1 MQGVNAMSAKTDFHT
16 RLNRTR
22 FLTLTGLM
30 TALTCIIG
38 PLSLP
43 LPVSPVPITL
53 TNFAVYMA
61 VYILGLRDG
70 TISCLIYLC
79 LGAAGLPV
87 FSAFSGGL
95 AKLAGPTGGYLIGF
109 FFLALVQ
116 GSFMRGFPGKNTA
129 AIAGMILG
137 TTVCYFFGTLWLA
150 WQMGLSFGAAL
161 AAGVIPYL
169 PGDGVKIAAAALI
182 GPKLQAAVRKAFV

>member
-1 MQGVNAMSAKTDFHT
+1 MSAKTDFHT
-16 RLNRTR
+16 RLNHTR

-61 VYILGLRDG
+61 VYVLGRRDG

-116 GSFMRGFPGKNTA
+116 GSFMRRFPGKNTA
-129 AIAGMILG
+129 AIAGMIVG

-169 PGDGVKIAAAALI
+169 PADGVKIAAAALT